1 MIEKGMK
8 HACTHVRITVRRVTR
23 HPLTKKTLRS
33 GTLLQKHFIRGAT
46 FGIVPS
52 AVNDVVFHHAPLNI
66 GEVIHVT
73 QDVVTVSTMNVLASA
88 IIIATKVL

>member
-8 HACTHVRITVRRVTR
+8 HACTHVRITIRRVAR
-23 HPLTKKTLRS
+23 HPLTQKTLRS
-33 GTLLQKHFIRGAT
+33 GALLQKHFIRGAT
-46 FGIVPS
+46 FGIVPN

-73 QDVVTVSTMNVLASA
+73 QDAVTVSTMNVLAAA
-88 IIIATKVL
+88 IITATKVL